1 MSDIPTSM
9 TEPSELYR
17 EARTVFWGKRD
28 KKRWDIICPIICI
41 SSSSFFPLSPS
52 LTLSLS
58 LSPFPYRGL
67 LEGIIGPTVV
77 NVMTHA
83 WNKQGQDLKI
93 GQHLL
98 QLWAILEK
106 SVAEMSHGE
115 GVHPVMVGRV
125 PVAFLNHH
133 HKPREIKNHARR
145 HVTCHVT
152 YLAKLLRGI
161 LHLESSFMS
170 SIMLMMHWEE
180 EKINTILNT
189 TT

>member
-1 MSDIPTSM
+1 MIYPPPWQNLQSC
-9 TEPSELYR
+9 TEKQEQCSEEKETKKMRYYLSYYLYLLLL
-17 EARTVFWGKRD
+17 
-28 KKRWDIICPIICI
+28 IL
-41 SSSSFFPLSPS
+41 SSLPLPHSF
-52 LTLSLS
+52 SLS
-58 LSPFPYRGL
+58 LFPFPYRGL
-67 LEGIIGPTVV
+67 LEGIVGPTVV
-77 NVMTHA
+77 NVVTHA

-98 QLWAILEK
+98 QLWAILEE

-115 GVHPVMVGRV
+115 GVHPVMIGRV

-133 HKPREIKNHARR
+133 HKPREIKNRARR

>member
-1 MSDIPTSM
+1 MRYYLSYY
-9 TEPSELYR
+9 LY
-17 EARTVFWGKRD
+17 
-28 KKRWDIICPIICI
+28 
-41 SSSSFFPLSPS
+41 LSPPPHSFLSPPPS
-52 LTLSLS
+52 LFPSLS